1 MSFDQVSVEANSDG
15 FSFQANQFDTSYDN
29 ELELLFGTDLLP
41 DESIVAGYCDSANLV
56 GRIR

>member
-15 FSFQANQFDTSYDN
+15 FHFKPINMIHHMTMNWSFC
-29 ELELLFGTDLLP
+29 FGTDLLP
-41 DESIVAGYCDSANLV
+41 DESIVAGYCESADLV